1 VKKNPT
7 DQNDDTFDDDED
19 AESDG
24 GGYKNYITPE
34 GYERLCEELKQIKLI
49 ERPKVT
55 ELVAWA
61 ASLGDRSENADY
73 LYGKKKLRELDRRI
87 RFLTKRI
94 EMAEVV
100 EYTKNRS
107 EQVFFGATVTILDED
122 GIQKIYHIV
131 GADEMDAD
139 RGKIS
144 WVSPLA
150 KALFKAVVG
159 DFVEFETPSGVR
171 ELEIIAVSYEKIPI

>member
-1 VKKNPT
+1 MKKDSS
-7 DQNDDTFDDDED
+7 DQINDSLDDED
-19 AESDG
+19 EEESG
-24 GGYKNYITPE
+24 GGGFKNYITPE
-34 GYERLCEELKQIKLI
+34 GYERLCAELKEIKYT

-73 LYGKKKLRELDRRI
+73 LYGKKKLRELDKRI

-94 EMAEVV
+94 DSAEVV
-100 EYTKNRS
+100 EYTKNKS
-107 EQVFFGATVTILDED
+107 EQIFFGATVTVLDEE
-122 GIQKIYHIV
+122 GSEKIYHIV

-150 KALFKAVVG
+150 NALFKAVVG
-159 DFVEFETPSGVR
+159 DFVEFRTPSGVR
-171 ELEIIAVSYEKIPI
+171 ELEILTITYEKIPV

>member
-1 VKKNPT
+1 MT
-7 DQNDDTFDDDED
+7 DHSDDQFDDTTDDEEE
-19 AESDG
+19 ESG
-24 GGYKNYITPE
+24 SSGYKNYITPE
-34 GYERLCEELKQIKLI
+34 GYQRLCTELKEIKFT
-49 ERPKVT
+49 ERPKIT

-94 EMAEVV
+94 ESAEIV
-100 EYTKNRS
+100 EYTKNKS
-107 EQVFFGATVTILDED
+107 EQVFFGATVTVLDEQ
-122 GIQKIYHIV
+122 GNERIYYIV

-150 KALFKAVVG
+150 NALFKAVAG
-159 DFVEFETPSGVR
+159 DFVEFKTPSGVR
-171 ELEIIAVSYEKIPI
+171 ELEIVAVSYEKIPE